1 MFFEFCKSSQPL
13 KGVNYFSLIGSV
25 VDVYEEEEIKLKKKS
40 YEIWKNQ
47 KSGGKSTLDKPGS
60 DQQFY

>member
-40 YEIWKNQ
+40 YEI
-47 KSGGKSTLDKPGS
+47 
-60 DQQFY
+60 